1 MWRMSR
7 TIVSTML
14 LSVAVSAGAA
24 FAQYNYPT
32 TPQPTPQPTPP
43 PSHSVTPGTGDT
55 VNVAMATVQGK
66 REQILTDARGMAL
79 YYFTSDTPTKAACTG
94 GCAKMWPPLLSKS
107 MPTHPAAL
115 SGKFGI
121 VNDANGHQVSYNGH
135 LLYAYSGDT
144 APGQAAGDGLY
155 GKWFV
160 AKPGLQAAASG
171 RSSTTA
177 TSKGGG
183 W

>member
-1 MWRMSR
+1 MWKVSR
-7 TIVSTML
+7 TIATVMV
-14 LSVAVSAGAA
+14 LSLVVLAGVAY
-24 FAQYNYPT
+24 AQYNYQYPT
-32 TPQPTPQPTPP
+32 TPQPTPP
-43 PSHSVTPGTGDT
+43 PSHSTSGTNDT

-79 YYFTSDTPTKAACTG
+79 YYFTADTPMKSACSG
-94 GCAKMWPPLLSKS
+94 GCAKMWPPLLSKA
-107 MPTHPAAL
+107 MPTHPATLA
-115 SGKFGI
+115 GKFSI
-121 VNDANGHQVSYNGH
+121 VNDANGSQVSYNGH

-160 AKPGLQAAASG
+160 AKPGLTASSG
-171 RSSTTA
+171 
-177 TSKGGG
+177 TSGTQGSNKGTG